1 MSADS
6 PVAVIFGTD
15 GYEVSVRDNAV
26 LEDNVN
32 ADGYIRGLLIAG
44 SDGTKTHHIRTDG
57 YGVLE
62 TTNHERATFNSIVQD
77 IATGQNKSMFSMVNT
92 SNRKIKIEE
101 IYVVNAKT
109 IAVTGI
115 SGTFEVRRV
124 SGHSAG
130 TLVTSVETYE
140 TGDVLD
146 PGITL
151 RTGASVSG
159 ESTNLLW
166 KSVFSTDEHGIAENN
181 ISGSEHTFQTMFPIF
196 VKKTNNAKTITLKTN
211 EGLTIKFLQNS
222 TVGSFDIFCVFTQE

>member
-1 MSADS
+1 MSTDS
-6 PVAVIFGTD
+6 PVAIIFGTD

-26 LEDNVN
+26 LENNIN
-32 ADGYIRGLLIAG
+32 ADGYVRGLLIAG

-62 TTNHERATFNSIVQD
+62 TTTHEKATFNAIMQD
-77 IATGQNKSMFSMVNT
+77 IATGQNKSMFSMVNI
-92 SNRKIKIEE
+92 SGRKIKIEE
-101 IYVVNAKT
+101 IYLVNAKVA
-109 IAVTGI
+109 AVTGI
-115 SGTFEVRRV
+115 SGTFEIRRI
-124 SGHSAG
+124 SGHSGGA
-130 TLVTSVETYE
+130 LISSVETYE

-151 RTGASVSG
+151 RTDASVSG

-166 KSVFSTDEHGIAENN
+166 KSVFSTDEHSINTESVSNT
-181 ISGSEHTFQTMFPIF
+181 EHLFQTMFPIF
-196 VKKTNNAKTITLKTN
+196 VKKTINTKTITLKTN